1 MGFSM
6 AVPERPKGFL
16 AWWRLLNSRS
26 VAAAPYQMIFIG
38 GFVITIGLSLIVATL
53 VLDFR
58 VPILAPAV
66 GLLVVGALG
75 IYGGFWRI
83 KNDAKTR

>member
-1 MGFSM
+1 
-6 AVPERPKGFL
+6 
-16 AWWRLLNSRS
+16 
-26 VAAAPYQMIFIG
+26 MIFIG

-58 VPILAPAV
+58 VPILGPA
-66 GLLVVGALG
+66 GLLFLRVLG
-75 IYGGFWRI
+75 IYGGLWRI